1 MKKNYLYGIAA
12 AAVFCALAFGLWRVW
27 QSSLPETAEGEKTVT
42 VEVPHG
48 DGSTAEFTY
57 QTDLEYLG
65 ELLAQEGLI
74 SGTPGDYGLFVET
87 VDGETVDYARD
98 QSWWR
103 LTQNGQDVTTGADAV
118 VLRDGDRYGWFYTS
132 G

>member
-1 MKKNYLYGIAA
+1 MKKKYLCGIIG

-27 QSSLPETAEGEKTVT
+27 QSSLPETAEGSKTVA
-42 VEVPHG
+42 VEVTHA

-65 ELLAQEGLI
+65 GLLLQEGLI
-74 SGTPGDYGLFVET
+74 SGSEGPYGLFVET
-87 VDGETVDYARD
+87 VDGEAVDYTRD

-103 LTQNGQDVTTGADAV
+103 LQCNGEDVTTGVDAV
-118 VLRDGDRYGWFYTS
+118 VLHDGDRYGWFYTV

>member
-1 MKKNYLYGIAA
+1 MKRKYLYGIAA
-12 AAVFCALAFGLWRVW
+12 AAVFCALAFGLWFVW
-27 QSSLPETAEGEKTVT
+27 QSNRPAAVEGEKSITVT
-42 VEVPHG
+42 VTHK

-65 ELLAQEGLI
+65 DLLQQEGLI
-74 SGTPGDYGLFVET
+74 SGSDSEYGLFVET
-87 VDGETVDYARD
+87 VDGESIDYAKD

-103 LTQNGQDVTTGADAV
+103 LTCNGADAGTGADSV
-118 VLRDGDRYGWFYTS
+118 PLRDGDVYGWIYTV

>member
-42 VEVPHG
+42 VEVTHG

-74 SGTPGDYGLFVET
+74 SGTPGDYGLFMVT